1 MTDTALENQT
11 CPFCRAELDA
21 HAIVCGN
28 CGATKDLTPAWMAKG
43 KGIFLS
49 LMIGVIG
56 ISFLSGGFG
65 GAGGWFDLI
74 LLIIAA
80 GFLFWISRMDFSKPI
95 WRRKQ

>member
-1 MTDTALENQT
+1 MTDTAPEKQT

-43 KGIFLS
+43 KGIL
-49 LMIGVIG
+49 LG
-56 ISFLSGGFG
+56 IVMAVFGIAFMSGG
-65 GAGGWFDLI
+65 GAGLWFGLI
-74 LLIIAA
+74 FVIISAA
-80 GFLFWISRMDFSKPI
+80 LLFWISRMDFSKPI